1 MGEKNLGVYNVEF
14 ITIDIDSLSGT
25 GAEPFPD
32 AETGIQNKEGAV
44 VVGQEDG
51 SYKVDYDHL
60 NDELSVV
67 DVADGT
73 DAAAGTDVGE
83 VRIRVEG
90 RR

>member
-44 VVGQEDG
+44 V
-51 SYKVDYDHL
+51 
-60 NDELSVV
+60 
-67 DVADGT
+67 